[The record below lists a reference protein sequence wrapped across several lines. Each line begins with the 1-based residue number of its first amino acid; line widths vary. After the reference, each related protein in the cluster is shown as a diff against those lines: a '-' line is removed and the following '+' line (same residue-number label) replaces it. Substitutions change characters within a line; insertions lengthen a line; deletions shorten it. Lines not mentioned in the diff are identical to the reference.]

1 MRSIPTNLLTND
13 INAMIFAILPTL
25 FIINIL
31 PIFVPP
37 PSLTVILQGDF
48 SLVSVSELRG
58 LAAALEGT
66 DCNLVAVSTDSVE
79 AHKVMVMVTVMI
91 MIR

>member
-1 MRSIPTNLLTND
+1 M
-13 INAMIFAILPTL
+13 
-25 FIINIL
+25 
-31 PIFVPP
+31 
-37 PSLTVILQGDF
+37 TVILQGDF

-79 AHKVMVMVTVMI
+79 AHKVVVMVTVM
-91 MIR
+91 MMVR